1 MSGLTLHSN
10 VARLV
15 DGHVVLND
23 KGVEDGAV
31 GEVVFKRALAIL
43 MCATYRNQLL
53 NVFVRP
59 SLVAVALQMTRSFRK
74 GTSAWLW
81 EPSVFAPCAFSW
93 EEHKVLETASGS
105 RDTYTRD
112 KVPWHKVDVLRGDG
126 DILFAFF
133 IYPLLPL
140 KVGVFCWEGRVK
152 MSWSQLLSVLLV
164 FSRPAFLGYWLYTAH
179 TCIHCSQFS
188 IFLLFSLLLLKYF
201 NVFQY
206 LALQETFQNTCL
218 SFVQHLTMWYVMHV
232 LRSYNP
238 LLFPFGNYSIKCFE
252 YLLFSCGGFCCISM
266 YAFNVKF
273 KFYLK

>member
-23 KGVEDGAV
+23 KGVEDGSV
-31 GEVVFKRALAIL
+31 GEVVFKRALAVL

-74 GTSAWLW
+74 GTLGWLW
-81 EPSVFAPCAFSW
+81 EPSVFAPCAFNW
-93 EEHKVLETASGS
+93 EEHKFLETASGS
-105 RDTYTRD
+105 QDTLGIRS
-112 KVPWHKVDVLRGDG
+112 RGIRWMCCEG
-126 DILFAFF
+126 MGIFCLPFLF

-152 MSWSQLLSVLLV
+152 VSWSQYLSVLLV
-164 FSRPAFLGYWLYTAH
+164 FSRPAFLGYWLHTAH
-179 TCIHCSQFS
+179 TCIQCNQFS

-201 NVFQY
+201 SVFQY
-206 LALQETFQNTCL
+206 LDLQETFRNTCL
-218 SFVQHLTMWYVMHV
+218 SFVQHLTMWYLMHV

-252 YLLFSCGGFCCISM
+252 FLLFSCGGFCCISM
-266 YAFNVKF
+266 YAFNVKS